1 MTTFEVLT
9 LFPDFF
15 ISPLKESILGKA
27 QEKGLIQIRVH
38 NIRDFAKDKHRITD
52 DYPFGGGVGMVL
64 KPEPVVE
71 AIEKTKDYQRRSL
84 SILLTPQGKVFTQ
97 KNAADLMN
105 FSQIILVC
113 GKYEGV
119 DERIRH
125 FVDQE
130 ISLGDFILNGG
141 ETAALVIIEAV
152 SRIIPGVL
160 GKEESSITDSFSA
173 GLLEYPHYTRPR
185 DFRGFTVPD
194 VLLSGHHKEITRWRL
209 LESLKRTLVRRPDL
223 LENKKLS
230 FEEVELLNDIKKEL
244 TNLQEKR
251 YESIGDN

>member
-1 MTTFEVLT
+1 MTTFDILT

-15 ISPLKESILGKA
+15 TSPLKESILGKA
-27 QEKGLIQIRVH
+27 QEKGLIQVRVH
-38 NIRDFAKDKHRITD
+38 NIRDFTKDKHHITD
-52 DYPFGGGVGMVL
+52 DSPFGGGAGMVL
-64 KPEPVVE
+64 KPAPVVE
-71 AIEKTKDYQRRSL
+71 ALEKTKDCQRGSH
-84 SILLTPQGKVFTQ
+84 SILLTPQGKIFTQ
-97 KNAADLMN
+97 KVAEDLIN
-105 FSQIILVC
+105 FPQIILIC
-113 GKYEGV
+113 GRYEGV

-141 ETAALVIIEAV
+141 EAAALVIVEVI
-152 SRIIPGVL
+152 SRFIPGVL
-160 GKEESSITDSFSA
+160 GKEESSLSDSFSA

-194 VLLSGHHKEITRWRL
+194 VLISGHHKAITRWRL
-209 LESLKRTLVRRPDL
+209 RESLKRTLLRRPDL

-230 FEEVELLNDIKKEL
+230 SEERELLEDIKQEL
-244 TNLQEKR
+244 NSLQEKR